1 MVSARS
7 TPASTASGLHHVTAV
22 AGDVARNASF
32 YAGLLG
38 LRLVKRTVN
47 FDDPSAYHL
56 YFGDGEGSP
65 GSLLTFFYW
74 AGAHGTASGRVGAG
88 ASCALSFSIPSGAR
102 DFWRDRLAAAGVSAR
117 ASQRLGE
124 AVLNFADPDG
134 IPVELVEAEGDRRIP
149 WSQSGVPATS
159 AIRGLHTAPLLVRH
173 LAATEAVLEHG
184 LGLTRVRSETGQ
196 SRWAAGEAVAGH
208 YVDVI
213 AADASTPNA
222 VGGVGTIHHVA
233 LRAADDATQA
243 GLHRRLAAASIMA
256 SPVRDR
262 QYFRSIYFREPSG
275 VLGEIATDAPGFA
288 IDETVEQ
295 LGKALRLPPQFEP
308 HRALITESLPP
319 LPANL

>member
-1 MVSARS
+1 MVPSS
-7 TPASTASGLHHVTAV
+7 SFSASGLHHITAV
-22 AGDVARNASF
+22 AGDVARNVSF
-32 YAGLLG
+32 YASLLG
-38 LRLVKRTVN
+38 MRLVKRTVN
-47 FDDPSAYHL
+47 FDDPTAYHL

-88 ASCALSFSIPSGAR
+88 ASCALSFSIPPGTR
-102 DFWRDRLAAAGVSAR
+102 DYWRDRLAAAGVSTR
-117 ASQRLGE
+117 LSQRLGD

-134 IPVELVEAEGDRRIP
+134 IPVELAEAEDDRRAP
-149 WSQSGVPATS
+149 WSKSGVPAAS

-173 LAATEAVLEHG
+173 AAATEAVLERG
-184 LGLTRVRSETGQ
+184 LGLWRVRSEAGQ
-196 SRWAAGEAVAGH
+196 SRWAAGEAAAGH

-213 AADASTPNA
+213 SADESTPNA
-222 VGGVGTIHHVA
+222 VGGVGTIHHIA
-233 LRAADDATQA
+233 LRAADGTTQA
-243 GLHRRLAAASIMA
+243 ELHRRLAAAGIMA

-288 IDETVEQ
+288 VDETIEQ

-308 HRALITESLPP
+308 HRTLITQSLPP
-319 LPANL
+319 LPENL

>member
-1 MVSARS
+1 MTLTSSSR
-7 TPASTASGLHHVTAV
+7 ASGLHHITAV

-38 LRLVKRTVN
+38 MRLVKRTVN
-47 FDDPSAYHL
+47 FDDPTAYHL

-74 AGAHGTASGRVGAG
+74 AGVHGTSPGRVGAG
-88 ASCALSFSIPSGAR
+88 ASCALSFSIPPGTR
-102 DFWRDRLAAAGVSAR
+102 EYWRNRLNAAGVSTR
-117 ASQRLGE
+117 FGQRLGE
-124 AVLNFADPDG
+124 AVLSFADPDG
-134 IPVELVEAEGDRRIP
+134 IPVELAEAEGDQRIP
-149 WSQSGVPATS
+149 WSKSGVPAAS

-173 LAATEAVLEHG
+173 VAATEAVLEHG
-184 LGLTRVRSETGQ
+184 LGLQRVRSETGR
-196 SRWAAGEAVAGH
+196 SRWAAGETAAGH

-213 AADASTPNA
+213 AAEASTPNA

-233 LRAADDATQA
+233 LRATDDTTQA
-243 GLHRRLAAASIMA
+243 GLHRRLAAAGIMA

-288 IDETVEQ
+288 IDETTEQ